1 MIMMCIAAAAG
12 GGGSSG
18 GRGVVSGGVGVIA
31 TLVYLSLLVQWF
43 VKRNPTEQ
51 CSCSHAYRY

>member
-12 GGGSSG
+12 GGGGGSG

-31 TLVYLSLLVQWF
+31 TVVCLSLLVQWF
-43 VKRNPTEQ
+43 VKLNPTEQ
-51 CSCSHAYRY
+51 CSCSHA